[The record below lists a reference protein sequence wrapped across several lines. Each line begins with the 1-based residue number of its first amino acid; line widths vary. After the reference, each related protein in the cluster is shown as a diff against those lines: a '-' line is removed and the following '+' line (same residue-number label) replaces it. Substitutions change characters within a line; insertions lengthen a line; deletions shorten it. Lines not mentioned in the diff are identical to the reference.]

1 MVTTLT
7 PMLTEAVDT
16 SNHTGEPL
24 LGAQTEQAPTSAR
37 SPLHELTVARVTDI
51 EAARADWTSLAL
63 EAGNV
68 FGTWEWADVWLRH
81 LAPGAELAVAIARR
95 PSGQAAAILPLC
107 VVRRSPFRLVRFIGT
122 GPADQLGPVCV
133 ADEQGEVA
141 RALRRLVDQVLEGSG
156 LFIGDRLWGEDAFV
170 ERLGAPVVRR
180 VPSPVLPLRAA
191 SFEEFLSSRSRN
203 FRSQVRRRERNL
215 LRAGRL
221 TYRLTRHAHELD
233 RDMRTL
239 LMLHAARWNG
249 RQTNALHGARARFHL
264 EFARVA
270 LANGWLRLWTLELDE
285 QPLATY
291 YGFRYAGIEFY
302 YQMGRDPSHDRLHV
316 GFVLLCHT
324 IRCAF
329 EDGMR
334 EYRFGLGG
342 EAYKLRFAEK
352 DPGLNTVAI
361 TSGVRGAMA
370 LSAIR
375 AALLLPEDA
384 RRLAWR
390 LGGRSPA

>member
-1 MVTTLT
+1 M
-7 PMLTEAVDT
+7 
-16 SNHTGEPL
+16 
-24 LGAQTEQAPTSAR
+24 
-37 SPLHELTVARVTDI
+37 TVARVADI
-51 EAARADWTSLAL
+51 EAARSDWTSLAL

-68 FGTWEWADVWLRH
+68 FGTWEWADAWLRH
-81 LAPGAELAVAIARR
+81 LAPGAGLAVAIARR
-95 PSGQAAAILPLC
+95 PSGQTAAILPLC
-107 VVRRSPFRLVRFIGT
+107 IVRRYPFRLVRLIGT
-122 GPADQLGPVCV
+122 GPADQLGPVGV
-133 ADEQGEVA
+133 ADEAGEVA
-141 RALRRLVDQVLEGSG
+141 RAFRRHVDQVLEGSG

-170 ERLGAPVVRR
+170 ERLGAPVIRR

-221 TYRLTRHAHELD
+221 AFRLTRHAHELD
-233 RDMRTL
+233 RDMQTL
-239 LMLHAARWNG
+239 FMLHAARWNG
-249 RQTNALHGARARFHL
+249 RQSNALRGVRTRFHL
-264 EFARVA
+264 DFARLA

-291 YGFRYAGIEFY
+291 YGLRYGGIDFY
-302 YQMGRDPSHDRLHV
+302 YQMGRDPSYDHLHV

-334 EYRFGLGG
+334 EYRFGRGD

-361 TSGVRGAMA
+361 TSGVRGTMA

-384 RRLAWR
+384 RRLTRR
-390 LGGRSPA
+390 LGERSFA